1 MVQIA
6 FPDYSG
12 NPESVMATKR
22 IEVVLD
28 NIRSAYNIGSILRTA
43 DGAGVRHIYFCGIS
57 PTPDQS
63 KVMKTSLGAET
74 TISWSQHWNALDV
87 VKDCQQKGMFLC
99 ALEGGNKSKSLF
111 NFDYYP
117 QENEILLIIGNEV
130 TGIDPEILGI
140 CNQIF
145 WIPMNGEKR
154 SLNVTVAF
162 GIAVYF
168 LSMFPGYPK
177 R

>member
-1 MVQIA
+1 
-6 FPDYSG
+6 
-12 NPESVMATKR
+12 
-22 IEVVLD
+22 
-28 NIRSAYNIGSILRTA
+28 
-43 DGAGVRHIYFCGIS
+43 
-57 PTPDQS
+57 
-63 KVMKTSLGAET
+63 MKTSLGAET

>member
-57 PTPDQS
+57 PTPD
-63 KVMKTSLGAET
+63 
-74 TISWSQHWNALDV
+74 
-87 VKDCQQKGMFLC
+87 
-99 ALEGGNKSKSLF
+99 
-111 NFDYYP
+111 
-117 QENEILLIIGNEV
+117 
-130 TGIDPEILGI
+130 
-140 CNQIF
+140 
-145 WIPMNGEKR
+145 
-154 SLNVTVAF
+154 
-162 GIAVYF
+162 
-168 LSMFPGYPK
+168 
-177 R
+177 